1 MSFENKPLQALSITA
16 PGFFGLNK
24 QDAPVNMNTSYA
36 LTANNAVI
44 DRFGRIGA
52 RKGWVYKTTTGG
64 SGSNIDAIME
74 FDNFDGTYTIISAGN
89 NKIYTGETT
98 LTQMPVRNSNNTA
111 DLTYTI
117 TSSDWQMVQA
127 QYASGATRS
136 AHGYLVQRGY
146 PPLVYHKLP
155 SGGGGG
161 HSHSGLFGFQRLA
174 DVGSIPAAYSA
185 TTFTPGC
192 ALAAYGR
199 LWVANID
206 DDDCLTVYYSVSLDT
221 SDFTGT
227 GSGVLNIEKVVSKD
241 DKIVAL
247 AAHNNFLVIFCQNTT
262 VVYAKADDVS
272 NIVLSDVING
282 IGCIARD
289 TVQNIGTDILFLSN
303 SGVRSLGRTI
313 QEKSAPVKDVTRNVR
328 DELLAYLAGENKAKI
343 RSVYF
348 EPEAFYVLTLPS
360 ATFAYCI
367 DLRQQLED
375 GSNRVTFWNNIT
387 PRSFC
392 STINRR
398 LLIGKA
404 DGIAEYTGY
413 TDNGASYIFS
423 YYSPYLDFQSPSI
436 TKMLKKIGITVVGG
450 QGTTFDIRWAYDY
463 QGDYKTV
470 RSNAITGLVSEYGIA
485 QYNIDEYSSSVFIDN
500 IKKQLSGS
508 GNVVQIGIDSTI
520 SGNAVSIQKIDIYAV
535 AGRTI

>member
-1 MSFENKPLQALSITA
+1 MAFENKPLQPLSITA

-24 QDAPVNMNTSYA
+24 QDAPVGMNSSYA
-36 LTANNAVI
+36 LTATNAVI
-44 DRFGRIGA
+44 DKAGRIGS

-64 SGSNIDAIME
+64 TGSNIDGMLE

-98 LTQMPVRNSNNTA
+98 LTQMPVRNAANNA
-111 DLTYTI
+111 DLSYTI
-117 TSSDWQMVQA
+117 TASDWQMVQG

-136 AHGYLVQRGY
+136 PHGYLVQAGH
-146 PPLVYHKLP
+146 PALVYHKLP

-161 HSHSGLFGFQRLA
+161 HSHSGPFGFQRLG
-174 DVGSIPAAYSA
+174 DVGSIPAAYTV
-185 TTFTPGC
+185 TTFTPNC

-199 LWVANID
+199 LWVADIGTD
-206 DDDCLTVYYSVSLDT
+206 TLTIYYTASLDT

-227 GSGVLNIEKVVSKD
+227 GSGVLNLEKVVSKD

-262 VVYAKADDVS
+262 VIYSKADDVA

-289 TVQNIGTDILFLSN
+289 SIQTIGTDILFLSN

-313 QEKSAPVKDVTRNVR
+313 QEKSAPVRDVSRNVR
-328 DELLAYLAGENKAKI
+328 DEMIAYLVNENKAKL
-343 RSVYF
+343 RSVYY
-348 EPEAFYVLTLPS
+348 EPDAFYLLSMPFS
-360 ATFAYCI
+360 GFTFCI
-367 DLRQQLED
+367 DLRQTLED
-375 GSNRVTFWNNIT
+375 GSNRVTFWNNIS

-392 STINRR
+392 TTVSRR
-398 LLIGKA
+398 LLIGKNN
-404 DGIAEYTGY
+404 GIGEYLGY
-413 TDNGASYIFS
+413 SDNSVPYVFS

-436 TKMLKKIGITVVGG
+436 TKIFKKIGITITG
-450 QGTTFDIRWAYDY
+450 GTTLDIKWAFDYENNY
-463 QGDYKTV
+463 
-470 RSNAITGLVSEYGIA
+470 RSVNAGTITGTLAEYGIA
-485 QYNIDEYSSSVFIDN
+485 QYGIDEFGASVFMQN
-500 IKKQLSGS
+500 IKRQLTGS
-508 GNVVQIGIDSTI
+508 GNVIQIGIDCNI
-520 SGNAVSIQKIDIYAV
+520 NGKAVSIQKIDIYAV